1 MLNLS
6 AAQNETSCRP
16 LPCDWLSQPRTTTAA
31 PPLAHLIGET
41 GTGVNRFGCVTTI
54 LRRASLVPLLT
65 LKHPRL
71 GGRRMSTQQR
81 SAAPSEHR
89 RITGCPGESH
99 FRFRSADCTP
109 FERAQSRSKSF
120 PIPGLHPR
128 TTSVL
133 VEMRVKFPEGV
144 RQFLSVSMRGLYLAG
159 RPRLRGFACVPH
171 SRESSFADGL
181 TRFRQLT
188 P

>member
-1 MLNLS
+1 M
-6 AAQNETSCRP
+6 
-16 LPCDWLSQPRTTTAA
+16 D
-31 PPLAHLIGET
+31 
-41 GTGVNRFGCVTTI
+41 
-54 LRRASLVPLLT
+54 
-65 LKHPRL
+65 
-71 GGRRMSTQQR
+71 TQQL

-99 FRFRSADCTP
+99 FRLRSAGCSP
-109 FERAQSRSKSF
+109 FEKAFSRSKSF
-120 PIPGLHPR
+120 PIPGLHLR

-133 VEMRVKFPEGV
+133 AGMRVKFPEGV
-144 RQFLSVSMRGLYLAG
+144 RRFLSVSICGLYLAG

-171 SRESSFADGL
+171 CQESSFADGL